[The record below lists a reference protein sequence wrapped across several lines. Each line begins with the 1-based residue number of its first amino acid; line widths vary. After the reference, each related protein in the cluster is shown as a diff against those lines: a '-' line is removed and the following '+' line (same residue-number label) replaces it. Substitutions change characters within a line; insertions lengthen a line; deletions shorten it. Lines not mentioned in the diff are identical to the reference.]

1 VEVLGESLEL
11 ERSSHGALGRSRR
24 SAPTQ

>member
-24 SAPTQ
+24 SAPT